1 MPEPLLSLWNRLDRR
16 ARLVVLVAGGL
27 CLAGLLALTRLQGG
41 GEYVPLYSGLAAED
55 GAAVVEKLKAERVPY
70 RLTRNGAAIEVPASR
85 VHETRLTLAREGLP
99 QSGQI
104 GFEVFDRSGLPGTQ
118 FSNRVN
124 YQRALQGELART
136 LGAMGEIRSA
146 RVHLVLPEENLFAEK
161 TQPRASV
168 VLQLRPGAALDRQTT
183 AAVVHVVS
191 SAVQD
196 LSPTSITLVDENG
209 RVLHGSEEGQAAGGL
224 TAGQLEQQQQFEARL
239 CSSLQSM
246 LDAVIGPHKSVV
258 RVQAKLNFDAEEIK
272 SESVV
277 PVAEGKGLVASEKMT
292 QEQYEGAGEGGS
304 PVTAAGLESNLAAGA
319 AAAGGRTG
327 SYVQRDESR
336 EYEFSRNITS
346 LVKAPGQVKTLHI
359 AAVVDESLDRNA
371 QEQIRQVLQ
380 AAAGVNE
387 QRGDVVTVERMK
399 MEAALA
405 AEEDSKNATV
415 AETSER
421 RQRLWQTAL
430 RSGLNVAAGL
440 LVLISSLFVL
450 RQLKPAVPVAAGT
463 AGEGSEAASLPLNSE
478 ETLSGVRE
486 ILEAAIAGQL
496 PEGETGA
503 QAYELPPR
511 VEPQI
516 NESLREQLRQLTQ
529 EDTRAVAD
537 RVLQLLQEPRSA
549 N

>member
-1 MPEPLLSLWNRLDRR
+1 MQALLSLWNRLDRR

-27 CLAGLLALTRLQGG
+27 CLAGLMALTRLQGP
-41 GEYVPLYSGLAAED
+41 GEYLPLYSGLAPED
-55 GAAVVEKLKAERVPY
+55 GAAVVEKLKAERTPY
-70 RLTRNGAAIEVPASR
+70 RLTRNGTTIEVPASR
-85 VHETRLTLAREGLP
+85 VHETRLALAREGLP
-99 QSGQI
+99 HSGQI

-168 VLQLRPGAALDRQTT
+168 VLQLRPGASLDRQTT
-183 AAVVHVVS
+183 AAVVHVVA

-196 LSPTSITLVDENG
+196 LSPSGITLVDESG
-209 RVLHGSEEGQAAGGL
+209 KVLHGSEEGQALGGL
-224 TAGQLEQQQQFEARL
+224 TASQLEQQQQYEARL

-246 LDAVIGPHKSVV
+246 LDSVIGPHKSVV
-258 RVQAKLNFDAEEIK
+258 RVQAKLNFDTEEIK

-277 PVAEGKGLVASEKMT
+277 PVAEGKGLVASEKLT
-292 QEQYEGAGEGGS
+292 QEQYEGAGEGAS
-304 PVTAAGLESNLAAGA
+304 PLTAAGLEGNLSGGGAGT
-319 AAAGGRTG
+319 GGRTG

-346 LVKAPGQVKTLHI
+346 LIKAPGQVKTLHI

-405 AEEDSKNATV
+405 AVEESKNATA
-415 AETSER
+415 AEARER

-430 RSGLNVAAGL
+430 RGGLNVAAGL
-440 LVLISSLFVL
+440 LVLISTLLVL
-450 RQLKPAVPVAAGT
+450 RQLRPATP
-463 AGEGSEAASLPLNSE
+463 AGEASGEGGEAAPAGMNSE
-478 ETLSGVRE
+478 EALSGVRE
-486 ILEAAIAGQL
+486 ILEAAISGQM
-496 PEGETGA
+496 PEEATGA

-516 NESLREQLRQLTQ
+516 NESLREQLRVLTK

>member
-27 CLAGLLALTRLQGG
+27 CLAGLLALTRLQGT
-41 GEYVPLYSGLAAED
+41 GEYVPLYSALAAED
-55 GAAVVEKLKAERVPY
+55 AAAVVEQLKAERTPY
-70 RLTRNGAAIEVPASR
+70 RLTRNGTTIEVPASR
-85 VHETRLTLAREGLP
+85 VHETRLALAREGLP
-99 QSGQI
+99 HSGQI

-161 TQPRASV
+161 TRPRASV

-196 LSPTSITLVDENG
+196 LSPSGITLVDESG
-209 RVLHGSEEGQAAGGL
+209 RVLHGSEEGQSLGGL

-277 PVAEGKGLVASEKMT
+277 PVAEGKGLVASEKLT

-304 PVTAAGLESNLAAGA
+304 PLAAAGLEGNLAAGA
-319 AAAGGRTG
+319 AAGGGRTG

-336 EYEFSRNITS
+336 EYEFSRNVTS

-405 AEEDSKNATV
+405 AEEESKNATV
-415 AETSER
+415 AEKSER
-421 RQRLWQTAL
+421 RQQLWQTAL

-450 RQLKPAVPVAAGT
+450 RQFKPAAPVAGET
-463 AGEGSEAASLPLNSE
+463 AGEGSAAASLPLNSE

-486 ILEAAIAGQL
+486 ILEAAVSGQL
-496 PEGETGA
+496 PEGETGQ

-511 VEPQI
+511 IEPQI